1 MINDV
6 TVIIRSIGERTE
18 ELCRLLILE
27 QGVPEEN
34 VVIINERPFSRA
46 MKVSYQTGIDRGLP
60 WTFCVDA
67 DVLLSENALA
77 KLLEAAES
85 EGEDL
90 LGLSGSL
97 LDKFFGKKRTAGNH
111 LFSTRHLQRMIDEIL
126 PYEEESIR
134 PESSIIKKLKEEG
147 LKFKKNAAYIGLHD
161 FEQDYKDI
169 ARKAFTHSIKHSEYL
184 SEFVSYWKQKADDN
198 LDYNVA
204 LYGAS
209 KGMLFQGNLKIDISV
224 FNSVYEDVINQ
235 FGKKSREMSSF
246 KIRSLK
252 DVFNEMNN
260 SSNYFYADMVLD
272 KRYEKIFRQKLK
284 EKQYSDLLKHV
295 AGRFLWIL
303 RR

>member
-34 VVIINERPFSRA
+34 VVLVNERPFSRA

-67 DVLLSENALA
+67 DVLLSENALS
-77 KLLEAAES
+77 KLLEAAKS
-85 EGEDL
+85 GGDDF

-97 LDKFFGKKRTAGNH
+97 LDKFFGIKRTAGNH
-111 LFSTRHLQRMIDEIL
+111 LFRTRHLQRMIDEIL

-134 PESSIIKKLKEEG
+134 PESSVIKKLKKEG
-147 LKFKKNAAYIGLHD
+147 LEFKKNAAFIGLHD

-169 ARKAFTHSIKHSEYL
+169 ARKAFTHSVKHAEYL
-184 SEFVSYWKQKADDN
+184 SEFVSFWKQKADDD
-198 LDYNVA
+198 LDYKVA

-209 KGMLFQGNLKIDISV
+209 RGMLFQGRLKIDVNV
-224 FNSVYEDVINQ
+224 FETVHEEVLNQ
-235 FGKKSREMSSF
+235 FGKKGSEIPVF
-246 KIRSLK
+246 KIRNCDDVLK
-252 DVFNEMNN
+252 TMEN
-260 SSNYFYADMVLD
+260 SANYFNNDDNLD
-272 KRYEKIFRQKLK
+272 ERYEKIFRQRIK
-284 EKQYSDLLKHV
+284 EKKYSALLKHV
-295 AGRFLWIL
+295 AGRFLWSFK
-303 RR
+303 R